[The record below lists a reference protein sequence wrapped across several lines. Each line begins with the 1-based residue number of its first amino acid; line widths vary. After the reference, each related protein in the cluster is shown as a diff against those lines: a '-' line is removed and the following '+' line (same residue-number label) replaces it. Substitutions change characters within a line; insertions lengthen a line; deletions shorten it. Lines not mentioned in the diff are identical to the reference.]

1 VRAASSSTFA
11 GRATLR
17 CRLQGEL
24 LRQTR
29 SVLVFASVCVSLVT
43 VISGWHL
50 GARAAQPE
58 GRRSATLDLSRD
70 TRAMQDDDSL
80 NPATFWRLEGE
91 ALWRERVGDANR
103 SCASCHGEAPEAMK
117 GVAVQ
122 FPKMVAGQL
131 LNLEGQINRC
141 RSLRQSATPFAFE
154 SNSLLSMAVFI
165 GAQSR
170 GRPIAPARPMDP
182 IIPVP
187 TLPQSTPLANAGM
200 HSDSTWK
207 SLLEAGRALY
217 VRRMGQLNLAC
228 VHCHDERA
236 GARLGGNLIPQ
247 AHPTGYP
254 IYRLEWNAVG
264 SLQRRL
270 RNCMIGVRAEPFA
283 FGAAELVQLELY
295 LMERARGMDL
305 ETPAV
310 RP

>member
-1 VRAASSSTFA
+1 VRVAWGSTLVGLAASVSRT
-11 GRATLR
+11 
-17 CRLQGEL
+17 QGERF
-24 LRQTR
+24 RQIR
-29 SVLVFASVCVSLVT
+29 SVMMCVGVCVGLAT
-43 VISGWHL
+43 VISSGYL
-50 GARAAQPE
+50 DARAAEPQA
-58 GRRSATLDLSRD
+58 RRSATLDLSRD

-80 NPATFWRLEGE
+80 NPATFWRLDGE
-91 ALWRERVGDANR
+91 ALWRERVGQANR
-103 SCASCHGEAPEAMK
+103 SCASCHGEAPDAMK

-141 RSLRQSATPFAFE
+141 RSMRQGASPLAFE
-154 SNSLLSMAVFI
+154 SNPLLSMAVFI

-170 GRPIAPARPMDP
+170 GQPIAPARPMDP
-182 IIPVP
+182 VIPVP
-187 TLPQSTPLANAGM
+187 TLPQSRPLTHAGL
-200 HSDSTWK
+200 HSDSAWT

-217 VRRMGQLNLAC
+217 IRRIGQLNLAC

-283 FGAAELVQLELY
+283 FGAPELVQLELY

-305 ETPAV
+305 ETPGV

>member
-1 VRAASSSTFA
+1 MGRAA
-11 GRATLR
+11 LH
-17 CRLQGEL
+17 CRFQAEL
-24 LRQTR
+24 FRQIR
-29 SVLVFASVCVSLVT
+29 RVMVSVGVCVGLAT
-43 VISGWHL
+43 IISGWHL
-50 GARAAQPE
+50 DARAAEPQ

-80 NPATFWRLEGE
+80 NPATFWRLDGE
-91 ALWRERVGDANR
+91 ALWRERVGHANR
-103 SCASCHGEAPEAMK
+103 SCASCHGEAPDAMK

-141 RSLRQSATPFAFE
+141 RSMRQGATRFAFE
-154 SNSLLSMAVFI
+154 SNTLLSMAIFI

-170 GRPIAPARPMDP
+170 GLPIAPARPMDP
-182 IIPVP
+182 VIPVP
-187 TLPQSTPLANAGM
+187 TLPQSTPLANAEI
-200 HSDSTWK
+200 HSDSAWK
-207 SLLEAGRALY
+207 SLLETGRALY
-217 VRRMGQLNLAC
+217 TRRMGQLNLAC

-283 FGAAELVQLELY
+283 FGAPELVQLELY